1 MYYVDAT
8 VNMTIYFVSA
18 IYILEHL
25 RAQLK
30 FTKKDMK
37 KIGVDTT
44 FEKCSCEVVIQGT
57 IRKGRE
63 CVMSGLSGLTQS
75 VMDHYSAN
83 SRNSVRL
90 VDIFFYNLETN
101 LA

>member
-8 VNMTIYFVSA
+8 VNKTIYFASA

-30 FTKKDMK
+30 FTK